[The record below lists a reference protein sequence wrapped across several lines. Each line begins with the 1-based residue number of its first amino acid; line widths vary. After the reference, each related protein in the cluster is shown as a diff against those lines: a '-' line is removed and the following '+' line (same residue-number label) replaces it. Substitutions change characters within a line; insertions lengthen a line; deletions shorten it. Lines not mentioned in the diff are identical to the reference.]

1 MEPTLGPEPCATIA
15 RQTGGPK
22 HRYKWHVPR
31 ALPISVL
38 LACVPGCLLASTL
51 GSDPSNDEIL
61 ERVAANNVKHYAVAF
76 SVLREYKLRNL
87 RFEKDA
93 AVYVQVTYRPSEGM
107 TYIVLE
113 RSGSPKLTE
122 IVEKLLASEADTSSP
137 TKLARHLISPANY
150 AVYLRGTEA
159 KAGRSCYVIDLVPK
173 HKSKYLMKG
182 TAWIDR
188 SSYDVVR
195 LEGATSASVSMWIGT
210 PHIEI
215 EFSQIDGL
223 WLPVHTGAVSSGL
236 LLGTSELEI
245 RYWDYFMIDPD
256 HPAPSRTADSIQR
269 SRP

>member
-1 MEPTLGPEPCATIA
+1 MEPNLRKEPGTTIA
-15 RQTGGPK
+15 TKKSELKQRC
-22 HRYKWHVPR
+22 KWHVAR
-31 ALPISVL
+31 SLTISVL
-38 LACVPGCLLASTL
+38 LTCVPPCQLASTP
-51 GSDPSNDEIL
+51 GTEPSNEIL
-61 ERVAANNVKHYAVAF
+61 ERIAANNVKYYAVAF

-87 RFEKDA
+87 RFEKEA
-93 AVYVQVTYRPSEGM
+93 TVSVQVTYHPGKGM
-107 TYIVLE
+107 AYTILE
-113 RSGSPKLTE
+113 SSGSPKLAE
-122 IVEKLLASEADTSSP
+122 IVERVLASEADLSRP
-137 TKLARHLISPANY
+137 AKLARHLISPVNY
-150 AVYLRGTEA
+150 EMGLRGTETM
-159 KAGRSCYVIDLVPK
+159 AGRSCYVIDLVPK

-182 TAWIDR
+182 TAWVDR

-245 RYWDYFMIDPD
+245 RYWDYFITSPD
-256 HPAPSRTADSIQR
+256 RSAPSRAADSIQQ